1 MASDSNQQKNSG
13 SLPVTEPQPAR
24 RLGRMMWWNGKL
36 VPHEEAKVSLFTHTL
51 HYGMGAFEGI
61 RCYAL
66 GDALAKNT
74 STNRR
79 GVFRLQEHME
89 RLLDSCK
96 IIQLNVPY
104 DLKTLVEAVKETVRQ
119 SGLEECYIRPL
130 VYIGDGPLGVFPTFT
145 PPVEVA
151 IMTWFWG
158 AYLGA
163 EAKAKGA
170 RIKVSSFS
178 RPHINSQMS
187 KGKIVGHYVN
197 SILAK
202 MEAKQSGYDE
212 ALLLDTEG
220 YVAEGSGENIF
231 IFRRGILKTTPLPGV
246 LEGITRHT
254 LITLA
259 RKQGIEVREERFT
272 RDEIYTADEAFFVG
286 TAAELT
292 PIRALDER
300 LIGPEGAVGPV
311 TQKLNALYGRVVR
324 GQEPQYSNWITEI

>member
-1 MASDSNQQKNSG
+1 MVQATQDS
-13 SLPVTEPQPAR
+13 PR
-24 RLGRMMWWNGKL
+24 RLGRMVWWNGNL
-36 VPHEEAKVSLFTHTL
+36 VPHEQAKVSLFTHTL
-51 HYGMGAFEGI
+51 HYGLGAFEGI

-66 GDALAKNT
+66 GEPTTANLDSK
-74 STNRR
+74 R

-89 RLLDSCK
+89 RLIDSCK
-96 IIQLNVPY
+96 ILQLKVPY
-104 DLKTLVEAVKETVRQ
+104 DVKTLMNAATETVHQ

-170 RIKVSSFS
+170 RIKVSSFC

-231 IFRRGILKTTPLPGV
+231 IYRRGVLKTTPLPGV

-254 LITLA
+254 LMTLA
-259 RKQGIEVREERFT
+259 RDQGFEVREEKFT

-292 PIRALDER
+292 PIQSLDDR
-300 LIGPEGAVGPV
+300 KIGNRDAGASNVGPV
-311 TQKLNALYGRVVR
+311 TQKLNELYTRVVR
-324 GQEPQYSNWITEI
+324 GQEPKYAKWITEI